1 MHFHHNT
8 HTDIFI
14 TVEFQYR
21 LHLKAFRTLGRE
33 GGKGVIRQ
41 ADIRL
46 ILRGVRVKR
55 QVFTHIR
62 ISRKYFSHYVEAVD
76 SFAPPVC
83 GRQ

>member
-46 ILRGVRVKR
+46 ILRGVRALV
-55 QVFTHIR
+55 
-62 ISRKYFSHYVEAVD
+62 ISGSMTVIGCLLICLMHLLLIEV
-76 SFAPPVC
+76 
-83 GRQ
+83 